1 MAKRR
6 KVIRAGDLVSEVIY
20 TAPQPRD
27 SARTRAEKSK
37 ITSEAQRK
45 LNMKTA
51 KRKMEMRIA
60 ANFGAGDLFVTLTF
74 DDLHLPARRE
84 AALACVRYFLRLLR
98 ETRKARGDDLRYIY
112 VLEGQH
118 GEARY
123 HFHIFINSTGAQDR
137 EDIESLW
144 SYGEVGKIK
153 YIERDGYIALAEYVT
168 KERKPVG
175 ARSWVCSLNLKQPVI
190 ESSFVP
196 DGDAVAVP
204 PDAHVIEREERLNEW
219 GSFQYVK
226 YWLPLRSQLVQ
237 SHPPA
242 KRKPA

>member
-27 SARTRAEKSK
+27 NARTRAEKSK
-37 ITSEAQRK
+37 ITSEAQKR
-45 LNMKTA
+45 LNIKTA

-60 ANFGAGDLFVTLTF
+60 ANFDAGDLFVTLTF
-74 DDLHLPARRE
+74 DGLHLPARRE
-84 AALACVRYFLRLLR
+84 AALAHMRAFLRLLR
-98 ETRKARGDDLRYIY
+98 AARKTRGEDLRYIY

-123 HFHIFINSTGAQDR
+123 HFHVFINSTGPHDV
-137 EDIESLW
+137 EDIKSLW
-144 SYGEVGKIK
+144 SCGDDVDIK
-153 YIERDGYIALAEYVT
+153 YIERDGYLALAEYVT
-168 KERKPVG
+168 KEQKPVG

-196 DGDAVAVP
+196 DSAAPVVP
-204 PDAHVIEREERLNEW
+204 PEAHIIEREERINEW
-219 GSFQYVK
+219 GGFQYVK
-226 YWLPLRSQLVQ
+226 YWQPQRQTGARPCST
-237 SHPPA
+237 SRR
-242 KRKPA
+242 KRR

>member
-6 KVIRAGDLVSEVIY
+6 KVIRAGDLVSEAIY
-20 TAPQPRD
+20 TTPQPRD
-27 SARTRAEKSK
+27 GARTRAERSK
-37 ITSEAQRK
+37 ITSEVQRK
-45 LNMKTA
+45 LNTKTS
-51 KRKMEMRIA
+51 KRRMEMRIA

-196 DGDAVAVP
+196 DGYTVAVP
-204 PDAHVIEREERLNEW
+204 PDAHVIAREERLNEW

-226 YWLPLRSQLVQ
+226 YWLPLRVQ
-237 SHPPA
+237 PVQMAPRA
-242 KRKPA
+242 KRKPN